1 MHVEETQPS
10 SRGPSRL
17 HQDFAAGPQVGRSRQ
32 PRRCGRIALAAMAA
46 LGMATLGAAVLAP
59 PAQAQTSLQWLNR
72 QSGGLPPASQALT
85 EAQARESCRL
95 QFGPPSRR
103 ESRRGYNEKLRQCIN
118 QRMQGR

>member
-1 MHVEETQPS
+1 MHAEETQPLPQARS
-10 SRGPSRL
+10 KAFSAP
-17 HQDFAAGPQVGRSRQ
+17 AAT
-32 PRRCGRIALAAMAA
+32 PRAIRPRPIRRHGLLGLAAMAV
-46 LGMATLGAAVLAP
+46 LGATTLAS
-59 PAQAQTSLQWLNR
+59 PAEAQTSLQWLNR

-103 ESRRGYNEKLRQCIN
+103 ESRRGYNEKLRQCIV